1 MKYRHIGYDWQ
12 FNEQQKE
19 LLQQYYNVN
28 KLLVDC
34 LNSTA
39 GVNPIVRQEI
49 EETLLLA
56 IADIEKAQNS

>member
-1 MKYRHIGYDWQ
+1 M
-12 FNEQQKE
+12 
-19 LLQQYYNVN
+19 QQYYNVN